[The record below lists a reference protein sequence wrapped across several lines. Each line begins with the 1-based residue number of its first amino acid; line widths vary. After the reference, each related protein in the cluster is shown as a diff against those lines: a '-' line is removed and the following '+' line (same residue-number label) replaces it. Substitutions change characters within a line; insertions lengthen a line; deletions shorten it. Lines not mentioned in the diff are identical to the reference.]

1 MKPYLHG
8 KISVKRFGGTPD
20 DYQDIHDFL
29 DETKALVPDMRHR
42 AMLHNSWGC
51 FLVERLFGVTRIN
64 SDGKQYSP
72 RDVAE
77 QHIID
82 DLGRI
87 PTVQDYL
94 QGMPMYSWLGGPR
107 RPKDPN
113 STATGEK
120 INVD

>member
-8 KISVKRFGGTPD
+8 KVSVKRFGGREE

-29 DETKALVPDMRHR
+29 DSSKVAHPDMRHR
-42 AMLHNSWGC
+42 ALLHNSWGC
-51 FLVERLFGVTRIN
+51 FIVEQVFGIKRVN
-64 SDGKQYSP
+64 SSGREYSP

-87 PTVQDYL
+87 PTVSDYL
-94 QGMPMYSWLGGPR
+94 DGMPMYEWLGGPR
-107 RPKDPN
+107 RPRDMNK
-113 STATGEK
+113 TATGES
-120 INVD
+120 IVD